1 MKSALSAASAPRR
14 TQTALLDDDLAICDT
29 VEALKRLGFSLALD
43 DSGTGHSSLS
53 VLQRFSIDRIKSGS
67 SFMSALSDSGE
78 SDALVE
84 SMMRLVRA
92 MNLKLIA
99 VGVETESQLALL
111 TARAMRLG

>member
-1 MKSALSAASAPRR
+1 M
-14 TQTALLDDDLAICDT
+14 LDDDPAICDT

-43 DSGTGHSSLS
+43 DFGTGHSSLS
-53 VLQRFSIDRIKSGS
+53 VLQRFSVDRIKSGS

-78 SDALVE
+78 SDAQVE

-99 VGVETESQLALL
+99 EGVETESQLALL
-111 TARAMRLG
+111 TARAMRRG